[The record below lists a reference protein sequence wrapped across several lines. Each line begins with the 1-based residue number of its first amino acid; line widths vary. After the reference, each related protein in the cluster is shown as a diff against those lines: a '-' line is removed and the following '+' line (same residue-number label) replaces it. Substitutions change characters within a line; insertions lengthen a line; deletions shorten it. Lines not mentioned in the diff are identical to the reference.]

1 MINKDK
7 EYILKIQTMIDM
19 ILESQNMYAVDRDL
33 MIKLDDFIS
42 ENNNIFNE
50 EFATNYLNFIDIF
63 SQFFDMLLD
72 KLKEYEEEL
81 FDLKELVSE
90 YFFVF
95 NFDEFKEKEILM
107 PYFDMINYLEEM
119 FPKNRL
125 LQGIIFYIHLNALLK
140 RYKFTNNKIRMV
152 DKLPVIDIDYGS
164 RIAYFKEEYIT
175 AFRHELEEGI
185 RNGVFLE
192 DDEIIE
198 YVKNAISDLE
208 NEINS

>member
-7 EYILKIQTMIDM
+7 EYILKMQTIIDI
-19 ILESQNMYAVDRDL
+19 ILEEQNMFAVDRNL
-33 MIKLDDFIS
+33 MIKLDEFFD
-42 ENNNIFNE
+42 ENKELFDE
-50 EFATNYLNFIDIF
+50 EFGTNYLNFIDIF

-72 KLKEYEEEL
+72 KLKDYEDEL
-81 FDLKELVSE
+81 FDLKELVNE

-107 PYFDMINYLEEM
+107 PYLDMINYLEDM
-119 FPKNRL
+119 FPNNRL
-125 LQGIIFYIHLNALLK
+125 LQGIVFYLHLNALLK
-140 RYKFTNNKIRMV
+140 KYKFTNNKIRMV

-164 RIAYFKEEYIT
+164 RIAFFKEEYIT

-185 RNGVFLE
+185 RTGVFLD

-198 YVKNAISDLE
+198 YIKCAIIDLE
-208 NEINS
+208 NELNS